1 MTATFDGTVE
11 SVFGEAL
18 LSDSEMLKLNF
29 KTLKTISLL
38 LLIIN

>member
-1 MTATFDGTVE
+1 MRANFDRTVF

-18 LSDSEMLKLNF
+18 LSDSEMLKLNL
-29 KTLKTISLL
+29 KTVKTISLL